1 MILIVNQ
8 NYILFLKH
16 LWQEN
21 LFLKNLNNIVQIN
34 SLNYLTHQLFL
45 FIRRQIVI
53 NIFIVKNIRIL
64 FIVLIF

>member
-34 SLNYLTHQLFL
+34 SLNYLTHQFYK
-45 FIRRQIVI
+45 VI
-53 NIFIVKNIRIL
+53 
-64 FIVLIF
+64 